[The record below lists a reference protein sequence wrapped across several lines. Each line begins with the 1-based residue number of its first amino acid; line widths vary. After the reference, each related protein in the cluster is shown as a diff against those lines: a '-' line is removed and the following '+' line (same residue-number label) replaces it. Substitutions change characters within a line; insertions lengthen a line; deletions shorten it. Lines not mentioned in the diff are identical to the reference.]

1 VQRGELK
8 VDDPVSQY
16 VTELKAGGAIRAVT
30 RGQLASH
37 TSGLLLPTDHPPW
50 PDHGYTLPEF
60 IRTLNEW
67 TPRPGHA
74 PGEAHEYTHAGYVL
88 LQLALERRF
97 KVPIGELLGQRVL
110 KPLGMT
116 ETVLPNHPL
125 DGEHEPLANAVQG
138 YGGDGAPIG
147 VPGNQ
152 QSYYEFPGTGQVFSS
167 ARDLAVL
174 LAANLGDIPVE
185 PGLAAAIQLAQ
196 KPVFRF
202 APQNQQALA
211 WEVNDYG
218 GPTRPSSTSPAA
230 STTPRPISA

>member
-1 VQRGELK
+1 
-8 VDDPVSQY
+8 
-16 VTELKAGGAIRAVT
+16 
-30 RGQLASH
+30 
-37 TSGLLLPTDHPPW
+37 
-50 PDHGYTLPEF
+50 
-60 IRTLNEW
+60 
-67 TPRPGHA
+67 
-74 PGEAHEYTHAGYVL
+74 
-88 LQLALERRF
+88 
-97 KVPIGELLGQRVL
+97 
-110 KPLGMT
+110 
-116 ETVLPNHPL
+116 
-125 DGEHEPLANAVQG
+125 
-138 YGGDGAPIG
+138 
-147 VPGNQ
+147 
-152 QSYYEFPGTGQVFSS
+152 VFSS